1 MNRYVCIATNLSLKG
16 NVQMRVTSN
25 KSPNSS
31 EFVLLKTS
39 ALMAMTGNRVDDLQF
54 FNDAKAELPEGMTAE
69 AWATKVGAHLIIEDE
84 NLVLVDRT
92 RRVRDAEG
100 NLVLDDNGDVILEP
114 DFLEAPDENGVLVK
128 TDKVWKTF
136 AFNDEI

>member
-1 MNRYVCIATNLSLKG
+1 
-16 NVQMRVTSN
+16 MRVTSN

-39 ALMAMTGNRVDDLQF
+39 ALMAMTGLRVDDLQF

-69 AWATKVGAHLIIEDE
+69 AWATKAGAHLIIEDE
-84 NLVLVDRT
+84 NLVIKDRT

-100 NLVLDDNGDVILEP
+100 NVVLDDNGDVIEEL
-114 DFLEAPDENGVLVK
+114 DFLEAKDENGVLVK

-136 AFNDEI
+136 AYNDEI

>member
-1 MNRYVCIATNLSLKG
+1 
-16 NVQMRVTSN
+16 MRVTSN

-100 NLVLDDNGDVILEP
+100 NVVLDDNGDVILEP

-136 AFNDEI
+136 AYNDEI

>member
-1 MNRYVCIATNLSLKG
+1 
-16 NVQMRVTSN
+16 MRVTSN

-39 ALMAMTGNRVDDLQF
+39 ALMAMTGLRVDDLQF

-84 NLVLVDRT
+84 NLVLKDRT

-100 NLVLDDNGDVILEP
+100 NVVLDDNGDVIEEL
-114 DFLEAPDENGVLVK
+114 DFLEAKDENGVLVK

-136 AFNDEI
+136 AYNDEI

>member
-1 MNRYVCIATNLSLKG
+1 
-16 NVQMRVTSN
+16 MRVTSN

-39 ALMAMTGNRVDDLQF
+39 ALMAMTGNRVDDLKF

-69 AWATKVGAHLIIEDE
+69 AWATKEGAHLMIQDE

-92 RRVRDAEG
+92 RKVRDAEG
-100 NLVLDDNGDVILEP
+100 NAVLDDNGDVILEP

-136 AFNDEI
+136 AYNDEI

>member
-1 MNRYVCIATNLSLKG
+1 
-16 NVQMRVTSN
+16 MRVTSN
-25 KSPNSS
+25 KSLGSQ

-39 ALMAMTGNRVDDLQF
+39 DLMAITGLQKDDLQF

-84 NLVLVDRT
+84 NLVLKDRT

-100 NLVLDDNGDVILEP
+100 NVVLDDNGDVIEEL
-114 DFLEAPDENGVLVK
+114 DFLEAKDENGVLVK

-136 AFNDEI
+136 AYNDEI